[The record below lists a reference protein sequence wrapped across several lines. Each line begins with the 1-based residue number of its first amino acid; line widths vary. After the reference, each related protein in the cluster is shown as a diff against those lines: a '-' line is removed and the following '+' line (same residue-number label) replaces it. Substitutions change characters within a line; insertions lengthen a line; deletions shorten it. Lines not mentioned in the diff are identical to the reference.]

1 MVVSHERASGWA
13 AGSGSGRPCGAV
25 LAEVVDDVDLPRLEL
40 AVDEIGLERVE
51 AERLE
56 HVVQLGLQDR
66 ASLLARV
73 DEAPEIVAEEQDVGP
88 RGHAEI
94 I

>member
-1 MVVSHERASGWA
+1 MASGWVT
-13 AGSGSGRPCGAV
+13 GSGSGSIRARAV
-25 LAEVVDDVDLPRLEL
+25 VADVVDDVDLAGLEL

-56 HVVQLGLQDR
+56 HVVQFGLQER
-66 ASLLARV
+66 AALFARV

-88 RGHAEI
+88 RGHA
-94 I
+94 